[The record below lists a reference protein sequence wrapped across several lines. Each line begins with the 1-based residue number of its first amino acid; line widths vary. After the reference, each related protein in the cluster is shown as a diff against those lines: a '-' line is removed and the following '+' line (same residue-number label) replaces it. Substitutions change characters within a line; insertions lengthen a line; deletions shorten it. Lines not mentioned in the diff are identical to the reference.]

1 MFHMLFV
8 YTSFSFS
15 LHIIDM
21 SDSAR
26 DEEAV
31 PVNAVLEAEN
41 ENDVISEVDQ
51 AEQGSEIKDDIKA
64 DDDEFLSD
72 PLEKVTTISP

>member
-1 MFHMLFV
+1 
-8 YTSFSFS
+8 
-15 LHIIDM
+15 M

-31 PVNAVLEAEN
+31 SVNAVLEAEN

-51 AEQGSEIKDDIKA
+51 AEQGSEIKDDIEA
-64 DDDEFLSD
+64 DDDEFSSD